1 VTLADLFGDKQTL
14 IVYGFMFGQQR
25 DRPCL
30 YVYLADEFMGRKD
43 SRHRAVRG
51 FCHARSLADRAAD
64 RRQAFA
70 RVDEAT
76 KLQVYS
82 DNDGDTCD
90 YVSAEDADVP
100 AYNVFTPK
108 SGAIHHFWGGE
119 MGSDMADPGH
129 DQRGALGWEAACRTP
144 FLFDSAAVRPLA
156 RHSHRLPRHE
166 QKAPPSERCNRRLIT
181 QPTYREATGRTL
193 S

>member
-1 VTLADLFGDKQTL
+1 MCTSLMSSWEEKIPDIEQCVAFAML
-14 IVYGFMFGQQR
+14 
-25 DRPCL
+25 
-30 YVYLADEFMGRKD
+30 
-43 SRHRAVRG
+43 
-51 FCHARSLADRAAD
+51 ARSRIERLIAAKHS
-64 RRQAFA
+64 RGW
-70 RVDEAT
+70 T

-108 SGAIHHFWGGE
+108 SGAIHHFWGGA
-119 MGSDMADPGH
+119 MGSDMADPGQ

-181 QPTYREATGRTL
+181 QPTYREASGRTL